1 MLAMGKWGFFFAVS
15 EILSSFLLDSMQ
27 CFWTNIAKKTVLSEY
42 QLCEYQGKI
51 VDFLYPHN
59 RYQVMK
65 GLKATEYSWN
75 K

>member
-1 MLAMGKWGFFFAVS
+1 MFSNKYS
-15 EILSSFLLDSMQ
+15 
-27 CFWTNIAKKTVLSEY
+27 KKTILSEY

-59 RYQVMK
+59 RCQVMK